1 MMATRSVRRLP
12 SRVSVRHLGWR
23 AHCDAVAVRVR
34 RYARLCSAIRM
45 RPPGAAAGSRRHLY
59 LMAVCAMLW
68 WPAAIQG
75 ATPLYRDEINLP
87 PQGGGKGLVMTFT
100 EMERHPRYSIVKVQY
115 VSGSSVG
122 SAMYVVKGCWEIAR
136 QRGLEYFI
144 SLKEWRDTEG
154 NAVFKIGFANDRT
167 VDPHTYFETDVD
179 PNKELIFLSVKDYA
193 PLWQR

>member
-1 MMATRSVRRLP
+1 MLIAGAMDTVMMRIPRRTTGSKHCVRLMI
-12 SRVSVRHLGWR
+12 VCTMLW
-23 AHCDAVAVRVR
+23 
-34 RYARLCSAIRM
+34 
-45 RPPGAAAGSRRHLY
+45 GAAAVRGE
-59 LMAVCAMLW
+59 
-68 WPAAIQG
+68 
-75 ATPLYRDEINLP
+75 TPLYRDEINLP

-100 EMERHPRYSIVKVQY
+100 EVERHPRYSVVQVKY

-144 SLKEWRDTEG
+144 SLKEWRDSDG
-154 NAVFKIGFANDRT
+154 NAVFKIGFVDDRT
-167 VDPHTYFETDVD
+167 VDPRTYFDTDVD

>member
-1 MMATRSVRRLP
+1 MMATCSFRRLP
-12 SRVSVRHLGWR
+12 SRASVRHLGWS
-23 AHCDAVAVRVR
+23 ADCDAVAVRVR
-34 RYARLCSAIRM
+34 WYARLCSAVMM
-45 RPPGAAAGSRRHLY
+45 RAPGSAAGSRRYLY

-68 WPAAIQG
+68 WPAAVLG
-75 ATPLYRDEINLP
+75 ATLYRDEFNLP
-87 PQGGGKGLVMTFT
+87 SQGGGKGLVMTFT
-100 EMERHPRYSIVKVQY
+100 EVERHPRYSIVKVKY

-167 VDPHTYFETDVD
+167 VDPHTYFETDID

-193 PLWQR
+193 PLWHR

>member
-1 MMATRSVRRLP
+1 MKRPDANRLAD
-12 SRVSVRHLGWR
+12 LG
-23 AHCDAVAVRVR
+23 AAVAAVPVVLI
-34 RYARLCSAIRM
+34 AVAMAAIIM
-45 RPPGAAAGSRRHLY
+45 RIPNREAGSRRCIR

-68 WPAAIQG
+68 WPAAVQG
-75 ATPLYRDEINLP
+75 EAPLYRDEINLP

-100 EMERHPRYSIVKVQY
+100 EVERHPRYSIVRVKY

-144 SLKEWRDTEG
+144 NLKEWRDSEG
-154 NAVFKIGFANDRT
+154 NALFKIGFANDRT
-167 VDPHTYFETDVD
+167 VDPRTYFDTDID
-179 PNKELIFLSVKDYA
+179 PNKALIFLSVTDYA

>member
-1 MMATRSVRRLP
+1 
-12 SRVSVRHLGWR
+12 VRHLGWS
-23 AHCDAVAVRVR
+23 ADCDAVAVRVR
-34 RYARLCSAIRM
+34 WYARLCSAVMM
-45 RPPGAAAGSRRHLY
+45 RAPGSAAGSRRYLY

-68 WPAAIQG
+68 WPAAVQG
-75 ATPLYRDEINLP
+75 ATLYRDEINLP
-87 PQGGGKGLVMTFT
+87 SQGGGKGLVMTFT
-100 EMERHPRYSIVKVQY
+100 EVERHPRYSIVKVKY

-167 VDPHTYFETDVD
+167 VDPHTYFETDID

-193 PLWQR
+193 PLWHR